1 VQLVAS
7 VLSKKISAGAT
18 HVVIDMP
25 IGSTAKV
32 RSMADADR
40 LQSLMEHVAF
50 ENGLNLR
57 IVRSDGSQPVG
68 FGIGPALEARDV
80 LSVLRCDA
88 SAPLDLRN
96 RALNLA
102 AVLLEF
108 CGQRPNGQSLA
119 EATEILDSG
128 RALKKFMA
136 ICESQGGFRE
146 PGTAPIRHA
155 VKAHQKG
162 WIEAIDNRRLSRVAK
177 LAGAPISK
185 TAGVDVHVRVG
196 DHVEPGMSILTIHAE
211 APGEMAYAMDYLTS
225 HPVFLYTSKSLD
237 E

>member
-1 VQLVAS
+1 M
-7 VLSKKISAGAT
+7 G
-18 HVVIDMP
+18 
-25 IGSTAKV
+25 
-32 RSMADADR
+32 R
-40 LQSLMEHVAF
+40 LPPVSLF
-50 ENGLNLR
+50 RNNLLL
-57 IVRSDGSQPVG
+57 P
-68 FGIGPALEARDV
+68 EWNRD
-80 LSVLRCDA
+80 L
-88 SAPLDLRN
+88 
-96 RALNLA
+96 
-102 AVLLEF
+102 
-108 CGQRPNGQSLA
+108 
-119 EATEILDSG
+119 
-128 RALKKFMA
+128 
-136 ICESQGGFRE
+136 GGFRE